1 MIFPFPITFSLAL
14 ILTHVAH
21 ALPHAEPSTRSTTMR
36 ATFDTMYDNA
46 SSSLNGVACSNG
58 ENGLVARFTTF
69 GNITTFPF
77 IGGAPGIAWNSLN
90 CGACWNLTN
99 AATGIWITM
108 TAIDSFGS
116 GFNLAQEAFVTL
128 NDGQI
133 GQGVM
138 DVIAE
143 EVDRDVCRLV

>member
-77 IGGAPGIAWNSLN
+77 IGGAPGIAWNSPN
-90 CGACWNLTN
+90 CGGCWKLTSTVTS
-99 AATGIWITM
+99 ASLIM

-116 GFNLAQEAFVTL
+116 GFNLTQGAFVTL
-128 NDGQI
+128 NGGEI

-138 DVIAE
+138 DVVAE
-143 EVDRDVCRLV
+143 EVDRHNCGLV